1 MKTSVTLIVLI
12 AATPAVAHNE
22 VVVAASALPLAAGLA
37 TITLAGLAA
46 WRNRFK
52 TDKGQDSNKPER
64 SNEKL
69 KPDLNR

>member
-1 MKTSVTLIVLI
+1 MKIGMTLIVLI

-22 VVVAASALPLAAGLA
+22 VVVAASAMPLAVGMV
-37 TITLAGLAA
+37 TIALAGLAA
-46 WRNRFK
+46 WRDRFEK
-52 TDKGQDSNKPER
+52 NKGQDCDKPER

>member
-22 VVVAASALPLAAGLA
+22 VVVAASAVPLALGLV

-46 WRNRFK
+46 WRDRFK
-52 TDKGQDSNKPER
+52 TNKGQVSNKAQT
-64 SNEKL
+64 SNAKL
-69 KPDLNR
+69 KQDFNR